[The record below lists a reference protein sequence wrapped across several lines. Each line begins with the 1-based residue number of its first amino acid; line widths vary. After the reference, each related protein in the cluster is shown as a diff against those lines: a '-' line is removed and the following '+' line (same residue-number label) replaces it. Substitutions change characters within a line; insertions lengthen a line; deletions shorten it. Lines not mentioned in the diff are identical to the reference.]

1 MRQRIKEKKK
11 KHRSWKHKTVQG
23 EKAAYLPNHL
33 SGSGTRPTVC
43 HFPYDTTVYPTS
55 LKAGDLSFHKPRLF
69 LSFPISGWNHHPTGY
84 TSCNLP
90 SVNLEQIQSDLFV
103 ALKFH

>member
-1 MRQRIKEKKK
+1 MRQRILKN
-11 KHRSWKHKTVQG
+11 RSWKHKTIQG

-33 SGSGTRPTVC
+33 SGLGTTTTVC

-69 LSFPISGWNHHPTGY
+69 LSFSISGWNHHHPPGY
-84 TSCNLP
+84 TSSNLP

>member
-1 MRQRIKEKKK
+1 MRQRIKKRNR
-11 KHRSWKHKTVQG
+11 HWKHKTVQE

-33 SGSGTRPTVC
+33 SGSGTRTTVC
-43 HFPYDTTVYPTS
+43 HFPHDTMVYPTS

-69 LSFPISGWNHHPTGY
+69 LPFPVSGWNHHPADYTGD
-84 TSCNLP
+84 NLP